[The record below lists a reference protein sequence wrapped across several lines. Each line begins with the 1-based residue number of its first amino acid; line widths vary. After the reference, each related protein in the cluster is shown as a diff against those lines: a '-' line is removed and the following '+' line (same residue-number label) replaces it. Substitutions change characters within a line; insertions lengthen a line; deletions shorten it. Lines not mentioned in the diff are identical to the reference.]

1 MDRASWKEKVLHTY
15 VIDDRLTQIP
25 AQRKKRLVVLQWL
38 AFKLEPGVRYREREL
53 NEAIRRYHPD
63 TASLRRSLISWKFMK
78 REGGVYWRVPESE
91 QLEALSGDDLALQ
104 VLRGE

>member
-1 MDRASWKEKVLHTY
+1 
-15 VIDDRLTQIP
+15 
-25 AQRKKRLVVLQWL
+25 
-38 AFKLEPGVRYREREL
+38 
-53 NEAIRRYHPD
+53 
-63 TASLRRSLISWKFMK
+63 MK